1 MPTEINPLDLRKR
14 MDAGEKFLLL
24 DVRQPWEN
32 QTARIADSL
41 LIPMN
46 ELPQRVSEIKLEPGQ
61 TLVTYCHA
69 GVRSMR
75 SAAFLEQSG
84 FSSVLS
90 LAGGIA
96 AWSAQVDPTI
106 PQY

>member
-1 MPTEINPLDLRKR
+1 MPTEIKPTDLRAR

-24 DVRQPWEN
+24 DVRQPWEHE
-32 QTARIADSL
+32 TARIANSL

-46 ELPQRVSEIKLEPGQ
+46 ELPQRTAEIVLEPGQ

-75 SAAFLEQSG
+75 SAMFLEQSG
-84 FSSVLS
+84 FSNVLS

-96 AWSAQVDPTI
+96 EWSAQVDPGI